1 MQIIS
6 ELKRRNVFKVAGVYL
21 GVSWL
26 VLQLVAVIAAPLHLP
41 LLFST
46 VLTVIL
52 AIAFPFVCIF
62 AWAFELTPGGIKR
75 TTDVQPEDSISEST
89 GKKFN
94 YVLILVLISA
104 VLLLLF
110 DRLRIQSG
118 NQTIPATQ
126 TATAETTTSQDDYA
140 ASIAVL
146 PFVDLSPNNDQAYFS
161 DGIAEEILNV
171 LVKIKSLS
179 VASRTSS
186 FGFKGQEALGLP
198 AIAEKLK
205 VQHILEGSVRKS
217 GNNVRITA
225 QLIDAQNDA
234 HLWSQTYDR
243 ELTIEN
249 LFSIQD
255 EIANAVVRQLSNLLG
270 NTTENYDVNVVAD
283 TNDIA
288 AYDLYLKAHH
298 LFTTR
303 SNPKDIEQSIDLFK
317 QATEKD
323 PNFARGWAGLAAA
336 FFIAPSW
343 GIESSDDSIKLATE
357 AANKAISVD
366 DTISLPYATLGIIYG
381 VMLKQYEESLNYF
394 AEALQRNPKET
405 TALHWHGLTL
415 LNLGYF
421 KQAQQKYLTC
431 LEIDPAAEIC
441 RRHLA
446 LSYLY
451 QGDEQTAIELYEQG
465 ALQGFTGMT
474 DPFIRLY
481 AEKGNKTAVIAY
493 LYSHY
498 AFESVL
504 PQFIE
509 LDYRVLMDKNY
520 KFEQERS
527 LIETMYAAAGQTID
541 WDKETF
547 NAFYYGY
554 FEKIKEDTTFYI
566 PLKWRR
572 YPIEWR
578 SSPYRKQIIIRDKL
592 PDYWRVHGF
601 PAQCK
606 ALPNND
612 FNCD

>member
-1 MQIIS
+1 MEIIS

-41 LLFST
+41 LVFST
-46 VLTVIL
+46 ALTVIL
-52 AIAFPFVCIF
+52 VIAFPFVCIF
-62 AWAFELTPGGIKR
+62 AWAFELTPEGIKR
-75 TTDVQPEDSISEST
+75 TTDVCQEDSIAEST
-89 GKKFN
+89 SKKFN
-94 YVLILVLISA
+94 YILILVLVSA
-104 VLLLLF
+104 ILLLLF

-118 NQTIPATQ
+118 NQTTPATQ
-126 TATAETTTSQDDYA
+126 TTTAETTSALDDYT

-205 VQHILEGSVRKS
+205 VRHILEGSVRKS

-243 ELTIEN
+243 ELTTEN

-255 EIANAVVRQLSNLLG
+255 EIANAVVRQMSNLLG
-270 NTTENYDVNVVAD
+270 STAEDFDVNVVAD

-303 SNPKDIEQSIDLFK
+303 SNSKDIEQSIDLFK

-323 PNFARGWAGLAAA
+323 ANFARGWAGLAAA
-336 FFIAPSW
+336 YFTAPSW
-343 GIESSDDSIKLATE
+343 GIESADDSIKLATE
-357 AANKAISVD
+357 AANKAIGVD
-366 DTISLPYATLGIIYG
+366 DTIALPYATLGVIYG
-381 VMLKQYEESLNYF
+381 LMLKQYEESLNYF
-394 AEALQRNPKET
+394 AEALQRSPKET
-405 TALHWHGLTL
+405 TALLWRGLTF

-421 KQAQQKYLTC
+421 KQAQQSYLTC
-431 LEIDPAAEIC
+431 LDIDPAAEIC

-446 LSYLY
+446 ISYLY
-451 QGDEQTAIELYEQG
+451 QGEENAAIESFEQG
-465 ALQGFTGMT
+465 ALRGFTGIVE
-474 DPFIRLY
+474 PFIRLY
-481 AEKGNKTAVIAY
+481 AEKGNKAAVIAY
-493 LYSHY
+493 LYDRY
-498 AFESVL
+498 AVESAL
-504 PQFIE
+504 PQIIE

-527 LIETMYAAAGQTID
+527 VIETIWTAAGYPID
-541 WDKETF
+541 WDKDTYT
-547 NAFYYGY
+547 AFYYGY
-554 FEKIKEDTTFYI
+554 FEKVNEEITNYT

-572 YPIEWR
+572 YPMEWR
-578 SSPYRKQIIIRDKL
+578 NSPYRKQIIIKDKL
-592 PDYWRVHGF
+592 PDYWRIHGF

-612 FNCD
+612 FSCD

>member
-62 AWAFELTPGGIKR
+62 AWAFELTPEGIKR
-75 TTDVQPEDSISEST
+75 TTDVQPEDSIAEST

-94 YVLILVLISA
+94 YILILVLVSA
-104 VLLLLF
+104 ILLLLF

-118 NQTIPATQ
+118 NQTTPATQ
-126 TATAETTTSQDDYA
+126 TTTPETTSSQDNYA

-205 VQHILEGSVRKS
+205 VRHILEGSVRKS

-243 ELTIEN
+243 ELTTEN

-255 EIANAVVRQLSNLLG
+255 EIANAVVRQMSNLLG
-270 NTTENYDVNVVAD
+270 NTTEDFDVNVVAD

-303 SNPKDIEQSIDLFK
+303 SNSKDIEQSIDLFK

-323 PNFARGWAGLAAA
+323 PHFARGWAGLAAA
-336 FFIAPSW
+336 FTIAPSW
-343 GIESSDDSIKLATE
+343 GIESSDDSIKLATQ
-357 AANKAISVD
+357 AAKKAISVD
-366 DTISLPYATLGIIYG
+366 DTIALPYATLGIIYG
-381 VMLKQYEESLNYF
+381 IMLKQYDDSLNFF
-394 AEALQRNPKET
+394 AKALQRNPKET
-405 TALHWHGLTL
+405 TALLWRGLTL

-421 KQAQQKYLTC
+421 KQAQQSYLTC

-441 RRHLA
+441 RRYLA

-451 QGDEQTAIELYEQG
+451 LGEENAAIESFEQG
-465 ALQGFTGMT
+465 ALRGFTGIVE
-474 DPFIRLY
+474 PFIRLY
-481 AEKGNKTAVIAY
+481 AEKGNKAAVIAY
-493 LYSHY
+493 LYDRY
-498 AFESVL
+498 AVESAH

-509 LDYRVLMDKNY
+509 LDYRVLMDKSY

-527 LIETMYAAAGQTID
+527 LIETMWTAAGYTID
-541 WDKETF
+541 WDNDTYS
-547 NAFYYGY
+547 AFYYGY
-554 FEKIKEDTTFYI
+554 FEKISEEITNYI

-578 SSPYRKQIIIRDKL
+578 SSPYRKNLIIRDKL

-612 FNCD
+612 FSCD